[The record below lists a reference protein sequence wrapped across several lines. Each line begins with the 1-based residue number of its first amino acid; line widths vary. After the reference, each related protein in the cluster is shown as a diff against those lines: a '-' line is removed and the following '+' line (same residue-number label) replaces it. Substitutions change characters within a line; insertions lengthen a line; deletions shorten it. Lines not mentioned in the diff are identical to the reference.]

1 MIAFIQWGV
10 TPLVDNRP
18 DNDYFYKISVY
29 TGLRQNAGTKSKV
42 CFILSGD
49 HGDTGVRVMD
59 DGRGKVRTTVIPD
72 SVIQGKNNKHTLC
85 YLLSL
90 LPPSF

>member
-18 DNDYFYKISVY
+18 DNNYFFKISVY

-59 DGRGKVRTTVIPD
+59 DGRGKVRTAAHSPQI
-72 SVIQGKNNKHTLC
+72 
-85 YLLSL
+85 LLYKLRIISMTSGIL
-90 LPPSF
+90 YR